1 MLVRAYEVATV
12 AAGEQQEE
20 LQEEGM
26 VKQDRPAST
35 LTMAIT
41 TLYTFPS

>member
-20 LQEEGM
+20 QVRGM